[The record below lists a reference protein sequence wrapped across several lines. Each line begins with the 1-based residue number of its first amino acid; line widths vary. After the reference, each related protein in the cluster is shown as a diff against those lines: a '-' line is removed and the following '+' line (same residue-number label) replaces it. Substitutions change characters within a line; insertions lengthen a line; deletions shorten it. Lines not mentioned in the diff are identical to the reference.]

1 MITPIQRVPRY
12 VLLLEQLL
20 IHTYKS
26 HKDRKNLV
34 IAYHSIQEVAQHIN
48 TQKRVS
54 DDQERIKA
62 IEKVFRNKH
71 DFSKNGRMVIS
82 EGEIKSKKIRHV
94 YYIMNDA
101 ILVGVEKSSMLSK
114 KISLVI
120 LAEYKDV
127 VLGYIRK

>member
-1 MITPIQRVPRY
+1 M
-12 VLLLEQLL
+12 
-20 IHTYKS
+20 
-26 HKDRKNLV
+26 
-34 IAYHSIQEVAQHIN
+34 AQHIN